1 MPSSCPPQP
10 QRLIRR
16 RLLNNVILTEY
27 GASLPVKYG
36 EQNGAGIY
44 LVPDAGTDL
53 LGEADAALV
62 VEDGRLLADGRTAW
76 DALRALRALSNTLS
90 DAPAG
95 NFSFA
100 EGYRLEVPRTDNLR
114 IMSYNILLTASSL
127 TARKPLVTRV
137 VAEQLPDSLGLQVVT
152 SGLDF
157 LPQGSPWRGV

>member
-1 MPSSCPPQP
+1 MLRCRSNTASKTG
-10 QRLIRR
+10 LEF
-16 RLLNNVILTEY
+16 IL
-27 GASLPVKYG
+27 SLTLEP
-36 EQNGAGIY
+36 IY
-44 LVPDAGTDL
+44 WAKLML
-53 LGEADAALV
+53 RSWLRM
-62 VEDGRLLADGRTAW
+62 GRLLADGRTAW